1 MKGGETS
8 QSSSKSIITED
19 GLSKYQQP
27 KAHTLSVSPPRAH
40 TPKAPAPRA
49 PQRPSSAPAQ
59 RPSSAPRAPQRPS
72 SAPTPRP
79 SSAPRAP
86 QRPSSAP
93 AQRPSSAPRIP
104 LRASR
109 ASSASASRVSS
120 ASASR
125 ASSAPTPRP
134 SSAPA
139 PRATPRISLR
149 AQRPSSAP
157 APRATPR
164 ISLRSQRPSLKP
176 YKIPNTLI
184 PKIKEI
190 LIYPQQFKANTEFT
204 YLSHRIYNREKGEM
218 KDIKGVLITPNQP
231 PSYITYN
238 MLIREVGIFLEDEF
252 YSEAELQ
259 EQYKKANENERE
271 ALKVRLWKIWY
282 NIIAG
287 DDNEDSDNNPPYKKN
302 KLKRLSDLKEKSIF
316 ELEEESIFELDE
328 ESKGG
333 RRRNDG
339 KSTKSTKSTKGGRK
353 RKGTKRGGYPTAEEK
368 AAADAAAAA
377 EDAYNKF
384 LERTRKN
391 YVENADD
398 DQTKRDKYG
407 FTERD
412 KEIAY
417 FDFAIGKDIVRNSY
431 DIKLGLIKRLV
442 AQDVK
447 VHDIVCEY
455 PQQDFPYPDKK
466 GFNTLFRPN
475 KDLFLYGM
483 QLPHQFNRDLLLKSM
498 IYIFHKKI
506 YNIADLQGCTDAINR
521 HNPRMGMG
529 VGCNPYDRDC
539 EPRMW
544 ERARFITLEQKP
556 ETKCV
561 NIDATDK
568 LTQDEIDNYQLQT
581 EELEYLDGGTY
592 YDIKIK
598 DMTAG
603 SLSSWIE
610 ISTIKDVSESK
621 NSLVVHCLAGA
632 GRTGSVLLYLLM
644 RDSGNILKND
654 AEKEGY
660 ITKIK
665 GRLAMPH
672 FGLNNIAEVIGVLRT
687 YFVNKSRSVKFATR
701 ELFKLG
707 SRIMDKQTEDMLRG
721 KGVDDKQ
728 IKKILEQ
735 GIDTD
740 MYEYLMSKID
750 ETELSELDDRQNKS
764 QATSSLLRQRL
775 NRIFFFLAK
784 EFEVSTFYTYGRPT
798 TQVLML
804 PNDEFSNPVVRVV
817 SDWKNY
823 NKDVV
828 RKWLN

>member
-1 MKGGETS
+1 MKGGKTS
-8 QSSSKSIITED
+8 QLSSKSIITKDNLDNYQSSIGKQPQNKEHFL
-19 GLSKYQQP
+19 LS
-27 KAHTLSVSPPRAH
+27 TSSS
-40 TPKAPAPRA
+40 PAPRA
-49 PQRPSSAPAQ
+49 ETPRVSPPKATPIIVLRAAQLPSTAPAQSPRVSSIIPLRAAQLPSRATSVLLPSRASLTLSLRAKQRPSSAPEKLKLKLYYINTSLPEE
-59 RPSSAPRAPQRPS
+59 R
-72 SAPTPRP
+72 
-79 SSAPRAP
+79 
-86 QRPSSAP
+86 
-93 AQRPSSAPRIP
+93 RI
-104 LRASR
+104 
-109 ASSASASRVSS
+109 
-120 ASASR
+120 
-125 ASSAPTPRP
+125 
-134 SSAPA
+134 
-139 PRATPRISLR
+139 RID
-149 AQRPSSAP
+149 
-157 APRATPR
+157 
-164 ISLRSQRPSLKP
+164 
-176 YKIPNTLI
+176 
-184 PKIKEI
+184 
-190 LIYPQQFKANTEFT
+190 PQQFKANTEFT
-204 YLSHRIYNREKGEM
+204 YLSDSIYNGNKM
-218 KDIKGVLITPNQP
+218 DKKGVLITPKHLPAKIN
-231 PSYITYN
+231 YD

-252 YSEAELQ
+252 YSEEELQ
-259 EQYKKANENERE
+259 EQYKKAKKEEKE
-271 ALKVRLWKIWY
+271 ALEIKLWKIWY
-282 NIIAG
+282 NIISG
-287 DDNEDSDNNPPYKKN
+287 ENEEDIDNNPPYKKD

-316 ELEEESIFELDE
+316 ELEEESIFELVE

-339 KSTKSTKSTKGGRK
+339 KSTKGN
-353 RKGTKRGGYPTAEEK
+353 KRGGDPTAEEK
-368 AAADAAAAA
+368 AAAAAADAA
-377 EDAYNKF
+377 EEAYQKF
-384 LERTRKN
+384 LARTRKN
-391 YVENADD
+391 YVEKA
-398 DQTKRDKYG
+398 KAIKDKYG
-407 FTERD
+407 YSEQD
-412 KEIAY
+412 YENAY
-417 FDFAIGKDIVRNSY
+417 FDFAINKAIDKIRSSY

-544 ERARFITLEQKP
+544 ERARFITLTQEEKRCDKMK
-556 ETKCV
+556 T
-561 NIDATDK
+561 TDK
-568 LTQDEIDNYQLQT
+568 LTQEEINDYQLQT
-581 EELEYLDGGTY
+581 EELDYLDKGTY

-644 RDSGNILKND
+644 RDNGNCHCLRAVGKRRYY
-654 AEKEGY
+654 KE
-660 ITKIK
+660 IK
-665 GRLAMPH
+665 DRLAMPH
-672 FGLNNIAEVIGVLRT
+672 FGLNNIAEVIEVLRT

-707 SRIMDKQTEDMLRG
+707 SRIMDKKTEEMLRD

-784 EFEVSTFYTYGRPT
+784 EFEINRFYTYGRPS

-804 PNDEFSNPVVRVV
+804 PNDEFSNPVERVV
-817 SDWKNY
+817 SDWGIY
-823 NKDVV
+823 DRDEV